1 MSSEIRRILVPLDG
15 SEVSRVSLETVLPIA
30 ATRNSFVAL
39 LHVSAP
45 PDSSPEIPPFLYAAA
60 AELEARATRVSLHV
74 RCGDPAEEILAF
86 AHKEE
91 VDLIAMGTHGR
102 TGFQRWVLGSVTE
115 EVLRKAPVPLLV
127 SRVGAVRTSWDVLLV
142 ALDGSAEAEEILPD
156 VVALARNR
164 RVDVRVAKAVLSVP
178 VPSGLGDMGLLV
190 PPEDPRPYLE
200 SVAGRLAAQG
210 VAARPV
216 PLEGRASTEI
226 PRYARESGV
235 GLLCMTTHGRSGV
248 ERAVL
253 GSVAEEILRH
263 APCPV
268 FVRRVGSG
276 LEIPK

>member
-15 SEVSRVSLETVLPIA
+15 SEVSRLSLETILPIIA
-30 ATRNSFVAL
+30 LRNASVAL

-45 PDSSPEIPPFLYAAA
+45 PDSSTEIPPFLYAAA
-60 AELEARATRVSLHV
+60 AELQARAIRASLNV
-74 RCGDPAEEILAF
+74 RRGDPAEEILAF
-86 AHKEE
+86 ARQEE

-102 TGFQRWVLGSVTE
+102 TGLQRWVLGSVTE
-115 EVLRKAPVPLLV
+115 QVLRKAPVPLLV
-127 SRVGAVRTSWDVLLV
+127 SRVGAVRTSWDILLV
-142 ALDGSAEAEEILPD
+142 ALDGSPEAEEILPD
-156 VVALARNR
+156 VVGLTRNR
-164 RVDVRVAKAVLSVP
+164 RADVRLAKAVLPVP
-178 VPSGLGDMGLLV
+178 VPSGLGDVGLLV

-226 PRYARESGV
+226 PRYARDSGV

-248 ERAVL
+248 GRAVL

-276 LEIPK
+276 RETPK